1 MDLATEA
8 MALADRVGD
17 DGITMEALFT
27 PGLTMLYRADF
38 AGSREHC
45 GRAVAQYDNRQRTR
59 LWAALTGQ
67 DSGVTHRCYLALAL
81 WHLGYPDQ
89 ALAVS
94 RELVALARQLAH
106 PFSLCYALHHTAW
119 LMQHCRLGDA
129 TVAAGEEAHRIG
141 AEQGFTMWRI
151 TGLMYRAGGLVL
163 QGRAAEAIPLLH
175 QGLDEYRSAG
185 CGLALPYYL
194 SILGDAYIQ
203 TGRFDQAYKAL
214 DEALTIAEKNEDLF
228 QEAELHRLM
237 GELALA
243 QSPGNDAI
251 AEARFESALAIARRQ
266 QSRAWELRTT
276 LSLARLW
283 RQHGRTADARERL
296 AAAHAWFTEGFGTP
310 DLADAQAMLE
320 EQALKRE
327 SVNPLD

>member
-1 MDLATEA
+1 
-8 MALADRVGD
+8 
-17 DGITMEALFT
+17 
-27 PGLTMLYRADF
+27 
-38 AGSREHC
+38 
-45 GRAVAQYDNRQRTR
+45 
-59 LWAALTGQ
+59 
-67 DSGVTHRCYLALAL
+67 
-81 WHLGYPDQ
+81 
-89 ALAVS
+89 
-94 RELVALARQLAH
+94 
-106 PFSLCYALHHTAW
+106 
-119 LMQHCRLGDA
+119 
-129 TVAAGEEAHRIG
+129 
-141 AEQGFTMWRI
+141 MWRI